1 MRRIKLYFITYKN
14 NAELRE
20 TLKSVPKSGIK
31 NYDYEINIVNNSPS
45 IPIDFEIEDL
55 DNVRV
60 IENQTRPEFSTGH
73 LSRNWNEC
81 LIDGFRS
88 LKNPDCDIVVLC
100 QNDLEFNPDVFD
112 KIVEKHKEFD
122 FITYGAGDAYHSYT
136 VDSVRKVGLWD
147 ERFCAI
153 GCHDGDYF
161 IRNVI
166 ANPERSSIN
175 DSHHGRV
182 HKPLDFEILDE
193 VVCHPTKRRFKE
205 GEEIAREHSKW
216 GRFMHKVY
224 RSKWPD
230 PARNWPKDVEK
241 TVMQNPQ
248 PILYPYFELEK

>member
-100 QNDLEFNPDVFD
+100 QNE
-112 KIVEKHKEFD
+112 
-122 FITYGAGDAYHSYT
+122 
-136 VDSVRKVGLWD
+136 
-147 ERFCAI
+147 AI
-153 GCHDGDYF
+153 Y
-161 IRNVI
+161 
-166 ANPERSSIN
+166 
-175 DSHHGRV
+175 RV
-182 HKPLDFEILDE
+182 AL
-193 VVCHPTKRRFKE
+193 
-205 GEEIAREHSKW
+205 
-216 GRFMHKVY
+216 
-224 RSKWPD
+224 
-230 PARNWPKDVEK
+230 
-241 TVMQNPQ
+241 Q
-248 PILYPYFELEK
+248 